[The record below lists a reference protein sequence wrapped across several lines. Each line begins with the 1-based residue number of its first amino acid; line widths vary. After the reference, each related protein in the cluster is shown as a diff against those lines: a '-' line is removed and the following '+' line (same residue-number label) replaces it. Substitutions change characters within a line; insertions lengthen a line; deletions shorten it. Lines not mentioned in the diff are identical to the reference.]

1 MQIQRISLHPIATPR
16 HTGIANQHVIVKLE
30 TDDDRVGWGEMSDL
44 SHVPMYQFDMVE
56 LERMLN
62 ELCRGQDPRNLSAIN
77 DMLLR
82 FFPDEGHMYSRSG
95 LVRQGIDLAL
105 HDWLG
110 RYYGVPAYELLGGAL
125 RDRMR
130 VCYPIFRM
138 RAVAEVEPNL
148 ERVETMLA
156 QGFDLIRLYVGA
168 NHEADVRFLQGFTP
182 RFEGRVTIKSW
193 DFSNLL
199 DWRRASMALEDLR
212 QWGDCMLIESPA
224 PRYDLQ
230 GLAQFRQRSHRPV
243 SEHVLNLHHAW
254 QLLTHNA
261 VDILNVSP
269 YVLGGLRACEQ
280 VIAVAESARASV
292 LIGTT
297 QELNLGTAAVAHLA
311 AAARVLDYP
320 GDSTGPILYERD
332 VVVQGVEYEHSHLLT
347 PDGPGLGIDIDER
360 QLADLSSP
368 SAWTFGTDLAGVLDR
383 TSKDRPSASG

>member
-1 MQIQRISLHPIATPR
+1 MKIQHVSLHPIATPR
-16 HTGIANQHVIVKLE
+16 HTGIANQHIIVKLE
-30 TDDDRVGWGEMSDL
+30 TTDERVGWGEMSDL
-44 SHVPMYQFDMVE
+44 SHVPMYQFDIAE

-62 ELCRGQDPRNLSAIN
+62 ELCRGQDPRNLAAIN
-77 DMLLR
+77 DTLIK

-110 RYYGVPAYELLGGAL
+110 RYYGVPVYELLGGAL

-138 RAVAEVEPNL
+138 RSVAEVEPNL

-168 NHEADVRFLQGFTP
+168 NHEADIQFLQGFTP
-182 RFEGRVTIKSW
+182 RFGDRVTIKSW

-199 DWRRASMALEDLR
+199 DWRRASMALADLR

-224 PRYDLQ
+224 PRYDLE

-254 QLLTHNA
+254 QLLTHQA

-269 YVLGGLRACEQ
+269 YVLGGLRACER

-332 VVVQGVEYEHSHLLT
+332 VVTQGVVYEQSHLVT
-347 PDGPGLGIDIDER
+347 PSGPGLGIDIDE
-360 QLADLSSP
+360 DLLTTLSAP

-383 TSKDRPSASG
+383 TPQDRPSASH